1 MAFAP
6 AVGCGTTSPNRW
18 SPRGWLPSN
27 PRLPS
32 NRWIRFVA
40 CTTVVCWLATFGSL
54 GLAGEPAFDTLHLRD
69 RTKSTG
75 VLLGRDSRHAYL
87 AVRRQAVEASKG
99 AIRRYLKK
107 ADDEEQI
114 AYEQLR
120 DRTQAMVPEPQH
132 DAYRFV
138 LEQERDRALRWLSG
152 MERTPSE
159 LVILSIPLGD
169 VAKQE
174 LAGTENHSIALWAWY
189 KQIDAPESSDAS
201 SLREALQKENVDLTR
216 QSPDLGSRFQ
226 AIPQNGDEWNARIA
240 LVRYSRDRAI
250 EFQGTAGMMV
260 RIGDR
265 NAPADIASLLAQG
278 VQQQSKDLVNELL
291 DGRKPKRL
299 DWMESCQG
307 MLKEERDDYFRA
319 SCMDQDMAQGDG
331 TVESVFAV
339 RLGSAWRTIWKV
351 AVPIDIQAVPDASQQ
366 QVEND
371 PQIRTLL
378 AMVESLGIGS
388 KETIDRAL
396 KVGAATMQAQSQ
408 ANQKFEFF
416 RQRYQHRLDL
426 PVLRWDISVPS
437 RRAQESIERRR

>member
-1 MAFAP
+1 MASAP
-6 AVGCGTTSPNRW
+6 AVGCGTTWPNRW
-18 SPRGWLPSN
+18 SPKGWLRSN
-27 PRLPS
+27 P
-32 NRWIRFVA
+32 WIRLVA
-40 CTTVVCWLATFGSL
+40 CTAVACWLASS
-54 GLAGEPAFDTLHLRD
+54 GLFVWAGEPAFDTLHLRD

-75 VLLGRDSRHAYL
+75 VLLGRDSQHAYL
-87 AVRRQAVEASKG
+87 AVRRQATEASKG
-99 AIRRYLKK
+99 AIRGYLRK
-107 ADDEEQI
+107 ADDNEQI

-120 DRTQAMVPEPQH
+120 DRTQAMLQEPQH

-138 LEQERDRALRWLSG
+138 LEQEQDRALRWLSG

-159 LVILSIPLGD
+159 FVILSIPLGD

-174 LAGTENHSIALWAWY
+174 LAGTENHAIGLWAWY
-189 KQIDAPESSDAS
+189 KQIDAPESSDAA
-201 SLREALQKENVDLTR
+201 SLRESLQRENVDWKR
-216 QSPDLGSRFQ
+216 ESPDLGTRFQ
-226 AIPQNGDEWNARIA
+226 AIPQNGDEWNARMA

-265 NAPADIASLLAQG
+265 NAQADIASLLAKS
-278 VQQQSKDLVNELL
+278 VQQQSQDLVSELL

-299 DWMESCQG
+299 DWVESCQG

-319 SCMDQDMAQGDG
+319 SCMEQDMARGDG

-339 RLGSAWRTIWKV
+339 RLGTAWRTIWKV
-351 AVPIDIQAVPDASQQ
+351 AVPIDVQAVPDASQQ

-378 AMVESLGIGS
+378 AMAQSLGIGS

-396 KVGAATMQAQSQ
+396 KVGAATMLTQAQV
-408 ANQKFEFF
+408 NQQFETF
-416 RQRYQHRLDL
+416 RQRFQHRLDV

-437 RRAQESIERRR
+437 RRTQGSIERRR